1 MGLVTRREIRTINR
15 KYEDILA
22 NFKDSTDDRAL
33 AFNMYQIVLETINS
47 LNDSANVHIRV
58 AVTKAINNDLRKID
72 AIIHRFTGKVYAA
85 DQWVYPEDV
94 PRVQAE
100 YREEFKKRYG
110 HLPIDTDFTS
120 PSVTCFAVTSY
131 RHYGSDE
138 SYYGFDGLFP
148 TEDAAAEYIR
158 KDIDDTVNEAGPIDD
173 PSIDYDDFHAE
184 IDGNVY
190 DWQIEP
196 VQLSADIVEMCFTAF
211 HDAL

>member
-1 MGLVTRREIRTINR
+1 MESTKKERIDFLNR
-15 KYEDILA
+15 KYGDILA
-22 NFKDSTDDRAL
+22 GFRSKMDDRML
-33 AFNMYQIVLETINS
+33 AYNMFQIVLETIND
-47 LNDSANVHIRV
+47 LNSITNLHIRV
-58 AVTKAINNDLRKID
+58 SVLKTVHRDLLKID
-72 AIIHRFTGKVYAA
+72 SIIRRFTGKEYVAG
-85 DQWVYPEDV
+85 QWVNSEDV
-94 PRVQAE
+94 PQTQAE
-100 YREEFKKRYG
+100 FREKYG
-110 HLPIDTDFTS
+110 HIPVDTGFTS

-148 TEDAAAEYIR
+148 TEEAAAEYIR
-158 KDIDDTVNEAGPIDD
+158 KDIDDTVKETDTIGD